1 MSEFNSLRCENNEKA
16 IIDIKKTLDKLT
28 QIISDQRALQEQVS
42 TLFNMLRELRSEFNK
57 AVTELQEVR
66 VQAKGESA
74 GQKYL
79 RDLLFLIIGG
89 LVSAAFIYL
98 RVGK

>member
-98 RVGK
+98 RMGK

>member
-42 TLFNMLRELRSEFNK
+42 TLFNMLRELRGEFNK

-98 RVGK
+98 RMGK

>member
-28 QIISDQRALQEQVS
+28 QIIADQRALQEQVS

-57 AVTELQEVR
+57 AVAELQEVR

-98 RVGK
+98 RMGK

>member
-42 TLFNMLRELRSEFNK
+42 TLFNMLRELRHEFNK
-57 AVTELQEVR
+57 AVADLQEVR
-66 VQAKGESA
+66 VQTKGTSA

-98 RVGK
+98 RMGK

>member
-1 MSEFNSLRCENNEKA
+1 MSAFNSLRCENNEKA

-98 RVGK
+98 RMGK

>member
-1 MSEFNSLRCENNEKA
+1 VSEFNSLRCENNEKA

-28 QIISDQRALQEQVS
+28 QIIADQRALQEQVS

-98 RVGK
+98 RMGK

>member
-28 QIISDQRALQEQVS
+28 QVISDQRALQEQVS

-98 RVGK
+98 RMGK

>member
-66 VQAKGESA
+66 VQAKGEST

-98 RVGK
+98 RMGK

>member
-42 TLFNMLRELRSEFNK
+42 TLFNMLRELRSEFNR

-89 LVSAAFIYL
+89 LVSAAFIYF
-98 RVGK
+98 RMGK

>member
-42 TLFNMLRELRSEFNK
+42 TLFNMLRELRHEFNK
-57 AVTELQEVR
+57 AVAELQEVR
-66 VQAKGESA
+66 VQTKGESA
-74 GQKYL
+74 GQEYL

-89 LVSAAFIYL
+89 FVSAAFIYL
-98 RVGK
+98 RMGK

>member
-89 LVSAAFIYL
+89 LVSAAFVYL
-98 RVGK
+98 RMGK

>member
-1 MSEFNSLRCENNEKA
+1 VSEFNSLRCENNEKA

-28 QIISDQRALQEQVS
+28 QIIADQRALQEQVS

-98 RVGK
+98 RMVK

>member
-28 QIISDQRALQEQVS
+28 QIIADQRALQEQVS
-42 TLFNMLRELRSEFNK
+42 TLFNMLRELRHEFNK
-57 AVTELQEVR
+57 AVAELQEVR

-98 RVGK
+98 RMGK

>member
-57 AVTELQEVR
+57 AVAELQEVR

-98 RVGK
+98 RMGK

>member
-16 IIDIKKTLDKLT
+16 NIDIKKTLDKLT

-98 RVGK
+98 RMGK

>member
-89 LVSAAFIYL
+89 LVSAAFIYF
-98 RVGK
+98 RMGK

>member
-1 MSEFNSLRCENNEKA
+1 MSEFNPLRCENNEKA

-28 QIISDQRALQEQVS
+28 QIIADQRALQEQVS

-98 RVGK
+98 RMGK

>member
-1 MSEFNSLRCENNEKA
+1 VSEFNSLRCENNEKA

-28 QIISDQRALQEQVS
+28 QIIADQRALQEQVS

-57 AVTELQEVR
+57 AVAELQEVR

-98 RVGK
+98 RMGK

>member
-28 QIISDQRALQEQVS
+28 QIIADQRALQEQVS

-57 AVTELQEVR
+57 AVAELQEVR

-89 LVSAAFIYL
+89 LVSVAFIYF
-98 RVGK
+98 RMGK

>member
-1 MSEFNSLRCENNEKA
+1 VSEFNSLRCENNEKA

-98 RVGK
+98 RMGK

>member
-28 QIISDQRALQEQVS
+28 QIIADQRALQEQVS

-98 RVGK
+98 RMGK

>member
-57 AVTELQEVR
+57 AFTELQEVR

-98 RVGK
+98 RMGK